1 MTESPENK
9 YGTTPYSPN
18 HMHSLGE
25 EPRSA
30 TLTKTLIWPLLV
42 LNLITAIIGL
52 LAFQAA
58 GTAQYLEQNLPP
70 GELES
75 FTPDMLDGVTTAL
88 VVFFIVIAVIN
99 VALFVVV
106 GLGLRANRNWAR
118 FLGLVFAILFLLSAV
133 YSLLIGTNYG
143 NLSGLE
149 ILNSIIS
156 WLTVLLTIW
165 WITQAMNKETTR
177 WFALHRN
184 V

>member
-1 MTESPENK
+1 PENK
-9 YGTTPYSPN
+9 YRTTPYSPK
-18 HMHSLGE
+18 HMHRLAE
-25 EPRSA
+25 EPRSP
-30 TLTKTLIWPLLV
+30 TLTKPVIWPLLV
-42 LNLITAIIGL
+42 LNLITALIGL
-52 LAFQAA
+52 LAFHPPATPQH
-58 GTAQYLEQNLPP
+58 LEQNLPP

-75 FTPDMLDGVTTAL
+75 FPPDMLGGVTTAL

-118 FLGLVFAILFLLSAV
+118 FLGLIFAILFLLSAA

-156 WLTVLLTIW
+156 WLTVLLPIW
-165 WITQAMNKETTR
+165 SIIQAI
-177 WFALHRN
+177 
-184 V
+184 